1 LHKLFAF
8 LQPPPSCT
16 DCKEIFKDV
25 SIYRQHMADKHGV
38 FIKNRREDLPSWWA
52 QLSLFVANTF
62 PD

>member
-1 LHKLFAF
+1 
-8 LQPPPSCT
+8 
-16 DCKEIFKDV
+16 
-25 SIYRQHMADKHGV
+25 MADKHGV